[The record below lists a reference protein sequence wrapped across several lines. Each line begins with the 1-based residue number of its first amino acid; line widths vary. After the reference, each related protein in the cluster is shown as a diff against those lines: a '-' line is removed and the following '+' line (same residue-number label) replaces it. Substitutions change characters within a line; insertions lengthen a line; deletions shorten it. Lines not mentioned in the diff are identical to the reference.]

1 MKRRIENIDDLY
13 EVIDVLKDEKN
24 IPWEE
29 IYDKADLSVG
39 LVSRWKKHKA
49 NPSLIN
55 VISLLSV
62 FEAYLYIDTSN
73 DDFLKKN
80 HPVSTRQ
87 IELIKAINSYLDDNK
102 KSTNKDIEKIVTIA
116 TSSNFS
122 YNDLLGVF
130 LLFLLKVKQPT

>member
-1 MKRRIENIDDLY
+1 M
-13 EVIDVLKDEKN
+13 
-24 IPWEE
+24 
-29 IYDKADLSVG
+29 
-39 LVSRWKKHKA
+39 
-49 NPSLIN
+49 
-55 VISLLSV
+55 
-62 FEAYLYIDTSN
+62 
-73 DDFLKKN
+73 KKN